1 MGRHTGWIALY
12 SGISAGADVI
22 VIPEYP
28 LTVEEIAEVVENRRR
43 KGRKFSL
50 LVVAEGVRYS
60 DQKVQNVG
68 IHIQRKLAEL
78 LKIETRFVEVGYVLR
93 GEARA
98 RMTGLWHILWEI
110 LLMNFYQKVNLGK

>member
-28 LTVEEIAEVVENRRR
+28 LTVEEIAEVVENGRR
-43 KGRKFSL
+43 KRRKFSL
-50 LVVAEGVRYS
+50 LVVAEE
-60 DQKVQNVG
+60 KVQNVG

-98 RMTGLWHILWEI
+98 RMTGLWHTLWEI